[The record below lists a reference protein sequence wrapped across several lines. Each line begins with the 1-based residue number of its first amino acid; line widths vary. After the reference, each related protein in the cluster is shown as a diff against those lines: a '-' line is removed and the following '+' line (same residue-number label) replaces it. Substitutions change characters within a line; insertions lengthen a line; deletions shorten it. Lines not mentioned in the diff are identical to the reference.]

1 MNDIIT
7 DRIGGEKLKQDK
19 ETEKET
25 IYAVMVPKER
35 HNEPEIIDAKK
46 QEIENWKKFNAFEIV
61 EDIGQPT
68 ITTRWVIN
76 EKESHDGLK
85 VRHKARL
92 CLRGFMEQEKPR
104 SDSPTISPDMTKTVV
119 AIGANEGWK
128 AECLD
133 VTAAFLQG
141 EELEREARRR
151 KKEEGRKRD
160 KLCIPHSNYKYQ
172 QAIGKLV
179 LIIIKLTY

>member
-1 MNDIIT
+1 MPVAINREQTERNSQKIYLSTNVKINDILT
-7 DRIGGEKLKQDK
+7 DKIGGAKLKQDK
-19 ETEKET
+19 ETNKET
-25 IYAVMVPKER
+25 VYAVMVPKER

-46 QEIENWKKFNAFEIV
+46 QEIENWKNFNAFEIV

-104 SDSPTISPDMTKTVV
+104 SDSPTISPDMTHY
-119 AIGANEGWK
+119 I
-128 AECLD
+128 
-133 VTAAFLQG
+133 
-141 EELEREARRR
+141 RRR
-151 KKEEGRKRD
+151 PGKISERI
-160 KLCIPHSNYKYQ
+160 KL
-172 QAIGKLV
+172 IGQTKNFFQDLKPWMSTNRSPLDAV
-179 LIIIKLTY
+179 LIS